1 MHLQIIAV
9 GYKMPTWVNAGFQEY
24 AKRFIRPYDLS
35 LKEISPAKRNS
46 DSFAEIQKYQ
56 LQEAG
61 SIEKI
66 LNSQKPWIALEVTG
80 KMLST
85 EALAQKLNGYTQ
97 ITSDLSFVIGGPD
110 GFDKTFLSKATEQWS
125 LSALTLPHPLVRII
139 VAEQL
144 YRAVSILKNHPY
156 HRGG

>member
-9 GYKMPTWVNAGFQEY
+9 GHKMPSWVNVGFEEY
-24 AKRFIRPYDLS
+24 AKRFIRPYDLT
-35 LKEISPAKRNS
+35 LKEIAAAKRNNNALS
-46 DSFAEIQKYQ
+46 EIQKYQ
-56 LQEAG
+56 LDEAR
-61 SIEKI
+61 SIEKN
-66 LNSQKPWIALEVTG
+66 LNPQKPWIALEVTG

-85 EALAQKLNGYTQ
+85 EMLAQKLSDYTQ
-97 ITSDLSFVIGGPD
+97 NTSELSFVIGGPD
-110 GFDKTFLSKATEQWS
+110 GFDKNFLSKATEHWS

-156 HRGG
+156 HRG